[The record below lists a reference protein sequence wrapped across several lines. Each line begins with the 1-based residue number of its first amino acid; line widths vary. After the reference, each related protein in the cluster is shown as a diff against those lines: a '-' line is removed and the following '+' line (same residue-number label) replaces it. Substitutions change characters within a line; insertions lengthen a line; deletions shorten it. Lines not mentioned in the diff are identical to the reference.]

1 MLCEIFSHCKF
12 FSNLTLA
19 LFTYYLFFMRDSI
32 INRKFSYS
40 FHNVT
45 LLLIAINI
53 FVFFLSYY
61 VYPSLGLR
69 LAMSPF
75 MILADHRWYQFVTYM
90 FIHGSLMHLFSNML
104 GLFIFGTM
112 VEKYIGSKEFLLY
125 YFMTGTLSAVLTF
138 IYYYFTGKYFYFL
151 MGASGA
157 VYAVMLLFA
166 VFFPNAVVYVMG
178 LLPVKAYV
186 LVAAY
191 FLIEFFLQFSYDGIA
206 HITHLFGLV
215 VGLLYVVIR
224 MNINPFRRIR

>member
-1 MLCEIFSHCKF
+1 
-12 FSNLTLA
+12 
-19 LFTYYLFFMRDSI
+19 MRDSI

-61 VYPSLGLR
+61 VYPSLGFR
-69 LAMSPF
+69 MAMSPF
-75 MILADHRWYQFVTYM
+75 MILSSHSYYQFVTYM
-90 FIHGSLMHLFSNML
+90 FVHGGLMHLFSNML
-104 GLFIFGTM
+104 GLFIFGTI

-125 YFMTGTLSAVLTF
+125 YFVTGILSSVLTF
-138 IYYYFTGKYFYFL
+138 FYYYFTGQYFYFL

-157 VYAVMLLFA
+157 VYAVMFLFA
-166 VFFPNAVVYVMG
+166 VFFPNSVVYVMG

-186 LVAAY
+186 LVIVY
-191 FLIEFFLQFSYDGIA
+191 FLTEFFLQFSYDGIA

-215 VGLLYVVIR
+215 VGLLYVVVR